1 MNGERLCRRKEL
13 MEDEIQMSN
22 KVIKWIPSLVI
33 K

>member
-22 KVIKWIPSLVI
+22 KVIKYPSLVI